1 VIGGEPALTPLGS
14 RETSA
19 SAGGADNPD
28 AEARA
33 SRGSIHTDIV
43 IAGVI
48 LAFCALMWAGT
59 LAFDEVP
66 AAVAQGMG
74 PAAVPRLI
82 LSVIILLTLW
92 LAWTARGRPDR
103 KRQPVPGVVYQTGI
117 AVLVFMG
124 IVKLF
129 GIYAAIVFAVL
140 GIGRLWGERRWWLMA
155 AVGIGLAVATHL
167 VFVMAFKMSLPR
179 SIVGYWLE

>member
-1 VIGGEPALTPLGS
+1 VIEREPAVTPIVW
-14 RETSA
+14 RKTSA
-19 SAGGADNPD
+19 SVDGADDPK
-28 AEARA
+28 AEARP
-33 SRGSIHTDIV
+33 SRRSIHADSV

-59 LAFDEVP
+59 AAFDEVP

-92 LAWTARGRPDR
+92 LAWTARGRSDPQR
-103 KRQPVPGVVYQTGI
+103 LPVPGVVYQTGI

-124 IVKLF
+124 VVKLF
-129 GIYAAIVFAVL
+129 GIYAAILFAAL

-155 AVGIGLAVATHL
+155 VVGIGLAVATHL
-167 VFVMAFKMSLPR
+167 VFVIAFKMSLPQ
-179 SIVGYWLE
+179 SIIGSWL